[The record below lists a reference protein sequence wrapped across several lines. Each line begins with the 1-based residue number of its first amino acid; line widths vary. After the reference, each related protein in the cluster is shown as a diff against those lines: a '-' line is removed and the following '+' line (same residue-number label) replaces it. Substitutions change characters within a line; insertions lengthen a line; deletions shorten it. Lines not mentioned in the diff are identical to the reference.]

1 MQLLAHDP
9 KTIEKIL
16 VAVQNPMDTNKIPMH
31 VSIADNKENSKTEAQ
46 NANETVQVFTNS
58 SSYNNKIGAAAV
70 LLRPGQQTRMLH
82 YHLGLTKEH
91 DNYEAKLA
99 AILLGLHLIKTE
111 KHGNTSFVLRLD
123 NQVAIKALTSNLI
136 QSEQS
141 IALNNIKLA
150 TKIHDQHKDKNYL
163 LMVC

>member
-16 VAVQNPMDTNKIPMH
+16 VAVQNPMDTNKTPMH
-31 VSIADNKENSKTEAQ
+31 VSITDNKENSKTEAQ

-58 SSYNNKIGAAAV
+58 SSYNNKVGVAAV
-70 LLRPGQQTRMLH
+70 LLRPGQQTCMLH

-111 KHGNTSFVLRLD
+111 KCGNTSFVLRLD

-150 TKIHDQHKDKNYL
+150 TIIYDQHKDKNYL